1 MVMRLTVNRKL
12 FFSKK
17 KCDNGITQTDWA
29 GAVRE
34 KKYKYAIKLMEFL
47 NFMLFGAHV
56 SIAGGFSN
64 APLNAKKIGCE
75 VFQMFSRSPRGGK
88 FVVTD
93 VEVEKFKTN
102 LKQTGIT
109 DFYIHSPYYIN
120 LASANNRIR
129 YGSITTLREELD
141 FGSLIGAKYAMT
153 HLGSAKDY
161 TEAEAIKLTGE
172 AIDKILDDY
181 NGSTQ
186 FLIEMSA
193 GAGQIMGDTFEE
205 IAKILKHTKY
215 SDQIGICLDT
225 CHAFASGYDFRN
237 KKAIDETLS
246 QLEKHLGLDKLKM
259 FHFNDS
265 MTPFDS
271 HKDRHANIGEG
282 EIGLDG
288 FNQLVNLPK
297 LENKNAIAETPDL
310 KDDNPKSLQ
319 VLKSLRK

>member
-1 MVMRLTVNRKL
+1 
-12 FFSKK
+12 
-17 KCDNGITQTDWA
+17 
-29 GAVRE
+29 
-34 KKYKYAIKLMEFL
+34 
-47 NFMLFGAHV
+47 MLFGAHV

-93 VEVEKFKTN
+93 SEVEKFKTN
-102 LKQTGIT
+102 LKKSQIS

-161 TEAEAIKLTGE
+161 SESEAIKLTGE
-172 AIDKILDDY
+172 AIDKILDGY

-205 IAKILKHTKY
+205 IAKILQQTKY
-215 SDQIGICLDT
+215 ADKIGICLDT

-237 KKAIDETLS
+237 KKSIDDTLA
-246 QLEKHLGLDKLKM
+246 QLEKHLGIEKLKV
-259 FHFNDS
+259 FHLNDS

-271 HKDRHANIGEG
+271 HKDRHANIGDG
-282 EIGLDG
+282 EIGLEG
-288 FNQLVNLPK
+288 FRYLVNHPK
-297 LENKNAIAETPDL
+297 LKNINAIAETPDL
-310 KDDNPKSLQ
+310 KDDDPKSLQ
-319 VLKSLRK
+319 TLKSLRK

>member
-1 MVMRLTVNRKL
+1 
-12 FFSKK
+12 
-17 KCDNGITQTDWA
+17 
-29 GAVRE
+29 
-34 KKYKYAIKLMEFL
+34 
-47 NFMLFGAHV
+47 MLFGAHV

-64 APLNAKKIGCE
+64 APINAKKTGCE

-93 VEVEKFKTN
+93 AEVEKFKHN
-102 LKQTGIT
+102 LQKSGIT

-129 YGSITTLREELD
+129 YGSILTLREELD
-141 FGSLIGAKYAMT
+141 FGSRIGATYAMT

-172 AIDKILDDY
+172 AIDKILDGY

-193 GAGQIMGDTFEE
+193 GAEQIMGDTFEE

-215 SDQIGICLDT
+215 SDKIGICLDT
-225 CHAFASGYDFRN
+225 CHAFASGYDFRT
-237 KKAIDETLS
+237 KKAVDETLS
-246 QLEKHLGLDKLKM
+246 LLDKHLGMEKLKL
-259 FHFNDS
+259 FHLNDS

-271 HKDRHANIGEG
+271 HKDRHANIGDG
-282 EIGLDG
+282 EIGLAG
-288 FNQLVNLPK
+288 FKYLVNHPK
-297 LENKNAIAETPDL
+297 LKNVNAIAETPDL
-310 KDDNPKSLQ
+310 KDDDPKSLKT
-319 VLKSLRK
+319 LKLMRI